1 MYLVAIISIVA
12 SSILMAHSNQPVT
25 DIFGFK
31 SGFLH
36 PIMGLDHLLAMLG
49 VGMISSRIGKKA
61 IWQVPLCFVA
71 VMAVGCV
78 VGFYSGEIGFL
89 EPVISL
95 SVMIFGFLFL
105 APRYL
110 SLKATL
116 ITVAIFAFAHGVAH
130 GKEMPIFVLP
140 EIYIL
145 GFMVSTATI
154 HILGVGIGEIINRL
168 PRSKTIIKYTG
179 LLLVLAGTVLLA
191 Q

>member
-1 MYLVAIISIVA
+1 MYLTAIIFIMT
-12 SSILMAHSNQPVT
+12 SSILMAHGTQPVT

-36 PIMGLDHLLAMLG
+36 PIMGLDHFLAMLC
-49 VGMISSRIGKKA
+49 VGMISSRIGNKA
-61 IWQVPLCFVA
+61 IWQVPLCFVM

-95 SVMIFGFLFL
+95 SVLIFGFLFL
-105 APRYL
+105 SPRFL
-110 SLKATL
+110 SLKSTL
-116 ITVAIFAFAHGVAH
+116 ITVAIFAFAHGVSH

-145 GFMVSTATI
+145 GFMASTATI
-154 HILGVGIGEIINRL
+154 HILGVGLGEIINRL
-168 PRSKTIIKYTG
+168 PKSKTIIKFTG
-179 LLLVLAGTVLLA
+179 LLLVLAGTILLT

>member
-1 MYLVAIISIVA
+1 MNLIAIILTLTP
-12 SSILMAHSNQPVT
+12 SILMAHGTQPII

-36 PIMGLDHLLAMLG
+36 PVMGLDHLLAMLC

-71 VMAVGCV
+71 VMALGCV

-89 EPVISL
+89 EYVISL
-95 SVMIFGFLFL
+95 SVVIFGFLFL
-105 APRYL
+105 SPRYL

-130 GKEMPIFVLP
+130 GKDMPIFVLP

-145 GFMVSTATI
+145 GFITSTATI
-154 HILGVGIGEIINRL
+154 HIMGVSIGEIINRL
-168 PRSKTIIKYTG
+168 PKSKTIIKITG
-179 LLLVLAGTVLLA
+179 LGLILAGIILFT

>member
-1 MYLVAIISIVA
+1 V
-12 SSILMAHSNQPVT
+12 
-25 DIFGFK
+25 
-31 SGFLH
+31 
-36 PIMGLDHLLAMLG
+36 GL
-49 VGMISSRIGKKA
+49 ISSRIGKKA

-78 VGFYSGEIGFL
+78 VGFYSGEVGFL
-89 EPVISL
+89 ESVISL
-95 SVMIFGFLFL
+95 SVIIFGFLFL

-116 ITVAIFAFAHGVAH
+116 ITVAIFAFGHGVAH

-145 GFMVSTATI
+145 GFMASTATI

-168 PRSKTIIKYTG
+168 PRSKSIIKFVG
-179 LLLVLAGTVLLA
+179 FLLVLAGIILLA